1 MRTNVLLII
10 LLRRETLEITVWTDK
25 WAQVPVSMLWTTL
38 PIVSEVDKAP
48 FEVAVENFTIY
59 GGMGIRSPKPP
70 EGKSAASDN
79 RGLLKSCPS
88 RKSALDRVVLWMFS
102 SRILEKKSIFLDD
115 IHISVKLIYRA
126 VINFRYPTKSNAAAY

>member
-1 MRTNVLLII
+1 MLLIV
-10 LLRRETLEITVWTDK
+10 LLRREALEITFRTAE
-25 WAQVPVSMLWTTL
+25 WAQIPVSVFVTALS
-38 PIVSEVDKAP
+38 IFSEVDKTP
-48 FEVAVENFTIY
+48 FEVAVEDFTIY

-88 RKSALDRVVLWMFS
+88 RKPALDRVVLWMFS

-126 VINFRYPTKSNAAAY
+126 VINFRYPTKSNAAA